1 MGGFLR
7 CSQGYDRSSVT
18 DARQTKGGTG
28 GLDLSPVAHKTRSQ
42 SAARTMLMGVPL
54 ARAL

>member
-1 MGGFLR
+1 MRGFLWCSQW

-28 GLDLSPVAHKTRSQ
+28 GLDFFSGGASSNGSLS
-42 SAARTMLMGVPL
+42 
-54 ARAL
+54 